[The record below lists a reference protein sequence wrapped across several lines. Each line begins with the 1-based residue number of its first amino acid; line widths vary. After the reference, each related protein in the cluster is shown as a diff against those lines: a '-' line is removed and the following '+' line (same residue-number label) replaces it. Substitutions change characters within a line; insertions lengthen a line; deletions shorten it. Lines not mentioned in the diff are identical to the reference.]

1 MSSLFH
7 AVALPLIS
15 NASGITQE
23 DGSMPGEPL
32 PLLDG
37 LIWFLVTP
45 LLISGLVWILVSASH
60 NRYASKEAEA
70 RKTSANK
77 EKREVLTSI
86 E

>member
-1 MSSLFH
+1 M
-7 AVALPLIS
+7 ALPLIS

-60 NRYASKEAEA
+60 NRYASKEAQA
-70 RKTSANK
+70 RKNNPNQ
-77 EKREVLTSI
+77 EKRDILTSI